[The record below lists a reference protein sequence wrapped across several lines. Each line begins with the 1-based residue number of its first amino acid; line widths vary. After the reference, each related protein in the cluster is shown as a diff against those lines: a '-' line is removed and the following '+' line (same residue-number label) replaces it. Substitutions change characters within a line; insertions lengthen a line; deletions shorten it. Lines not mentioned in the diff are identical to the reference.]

1 MIMKNINA
9 TLKEAPV
16 QKITFKGREYWLK
29 RDDLINHYFNGNKA
43 RKFQYFL
50 EKDLSQ
56 YKTVAS
62 YGGNQSNAMFSLSA
76 FAQIKRLKF
85 DYYVKPIPKWLK
97 ENPVGNFKAALKM
110 GMNYIEL
117 NDYEEFFQK
126 MSLPNKSFHELGN
139 DTLLIRQ
146 GGAEKEAE
154 YGIKILA
161 DEINTFAEEKK
172 INNLSVF
179 IQSGTGTTAVF
190 LQKYLNHKV
199 YTTPNIGDTEY
210 LQKQF
215 SLLVQDTELHPII
228 IESPKKYQFGNL
240 YTEFYNIWKEINEE
254 TGIEFELLYD
264 PITIIAMNSV
274 QKSIKGEIMYIHS
287 GGTFGNESMLNRYK
301 RYFKY
306 K

>member
-1 MIMKNINA
+1 MNKLNA

-16 QKITFKGREYWLK
+16 QKMTFKGREYWLK

-62 YGGNQSNAMFSLSA
+62 YGGNQSNAMYSLSA
-76 FAQIKRLKF
+76 FAQIKALKF

-117 NDYEEFFQK
+117 DDYEAFFQK

-154 YGIKILA
+154 YGVEILA
-161 DEINTFAEEKK
+161 NEINAFAEEKGIK
-172 INNLSVF
+172 DLSVF

-190 LQKYLNHKV
+190 LQKHLNHKV

-210 LQKQF
+210 LKKQF
-215 SLLVQDTELHPII
+215 SLLVQDKKLHPTI
-228 IESPKKYQFGNL
+228 IESPKKYQFGKL
-240 YTEFYNIWKEINEE
+240 YNEFYNIWNEINKE

-264 PITIIAMNSV
+264 PVTLLVMNEA
-274 QKSIKGEIMYIHS
+274 QKDIKGEIMYIHS
-287 GGTFGNESMLNRYK
+287 GGTFGNESMINRYN
-301 RYFKY
+301 RYFNHKR
-306 K
+306 

>member
-1 MIMKNINA
+1 MHFFYPCENCIKKHKQITMNKLTA

-50 EKDLSQ
+50 EQDLSE

-62 YGGNQSNAMFSLSA
+62 YGGNQSNAMYSLSA
-76 FAQIKRLKF
+76 FAKIKGLKF

-97 ENPVGNFKAALKM
+97 ENPVGNFKAALEM

-117 NDYEEFFQK
+117 NDYESFFQN
-126 MSLPNKSFHELGN
+126 MSSKEKSFHEIGK
-139 DTLLIRQ
+139 DVLLIRQ

-154 YGIKILA
+154 YGVKILA
-161 DEINTFAEEKK
+161 DEINAFAEEKE

-179 IQSGTGTTAVF
+179 VQSGTGTTAVF
-190 LQKYLNHKV
+190 LQKHLKHKV
-199 YTTPNIGDTEY
+199 YTTPNIGDSKY

-215 SLLVQDTELHPII
+215 S
-228 IESPKKYQFGNL
+228 
-240 YTEFYNIWKEINEE
+240 
-254 TGIEFELLYD
+254 
-264 PITIIAMNSV
+264 
-274 QKSIKGEIMYIHS
+274 
-287 GGTFGNESMLNRYK
+287 TFICTY
-301 RYFKY
+301 
-306 K
+306 

>member
-1 MIMKNINA
+1 MNKLTA

-16 QKITFKGREYWLK
+16 QKMTFKGREYWLK

-50 EKDLSQ
+50 EQDLSK

-76 FAQIKRLKF
+76 FAKIKGLKF

-97 ENPVGNFKAALKM
+97 ENPTGNFKAALEM
-110 GMNYIEL
+110 DMNYIEL
-117 NDYEEFFQK
+117 NDYESFFQN
-126 MSLPNKSFHELGN
+126 MSQPNKSYHEIGKN
-139 DTLLIRQ
+139 TLLIRQ

-154 YGIKILA
+154 YGVKILA
-161 DEINTFAEEKK
+161 DEINTFAEEKGIK
-172 INNLSVF
+172 DLSVF

-190 LQKYLNHKV
+190 LQKHLKHKV
-199 YTTPNIGDTEY
+199 YTTPNIGDSNY

-215 SLLVQDTELHPII
+215 SLLVEDEKLHPII

-240 YTEFYNIWKEINEE
+240 YPEFYNIWKEINEE

-264 PITIIAMNSV
+264 PVTLIVMSEF
-274 QKSIKGEIMYIHS
+274 QKNIKGEIMYIHS
-287 GGTFGNESMLNRYK
+287 GGTFGNESMINRYN
-301 RYFKY
+301 RFFK
-306 K
+306 KL